1 MCRSLFFGGGFF
13 CVVFVLGLYVCLHLF
28 CIVFLVVC
36 LESKARV
43 YCFLFESVK
52 ITNHNHFAWLVSI
65 VIIAKTQHSNMSAG
79 LTCSNKS
86 RGPNRAK

>member
-1 MCRSLFFGGGFF
+1 MCVCGSLFFGGGFF

-43 YCFLFESVK
+43 
-52 ITNHNHFAWLVSI
+52 
-65 VIIAKTQHSNMSAG
+65 
-79 LTCSNKS
+79 
-86 RGPNRAK
+86 